1 MSQVLFHVAY
11 RLKFFICV
19 NIDYNM
25 KVESE
30 LWEWS
35 SKFEGTRE
43 GYVCVMKARQGT
55 SWVGGMQQ
63 EEE

>member
-1 MSQVLFHVAY
+1 MCKY
-11 RLKFFICV
+11 RWQH
-19 NIDYNM
+19 
-25 KVESE
+25 ESRSE

>member
-1 MSQVLFHVAY
+1 M
-11 RLKFFICV
+11 
-19 NIDYNM
+19 DNM
-25 KVESE
+25 KVESK

-55 SWVGGMQQ
+55 SSVGGKQQ
-63 EEE
+63 EEQ